1 MKFTNISS
9 ATSCEHTVP
18 EVHNDKS
25 PVEVQVDGY
34 KEEVVVKDVHI
45 LGPVAHR
52 GVPAVQQLRV
62 EVRVHSVHLG
72 TNRKYNMK
80 IEKASVADPDPLV

>member
-1 MKFTNISS
+1 MKCTNIISAVSS
-9 ATSCEHTVP
+9 EHYVP
-18 EVHNDKS
+18 EVNDDKS

-34 KEEVVVKDVHI
+34 EKEVVMKDVHI

-62 EVRVHSVHLG
+62 EVRVHRVHLG
-72 TNRKYNMK
+72 TNGKYNMK
-80 IEKASVADPDPLV
+80 IGIASVADPAPLV